1 VDVKIEQ
8 QSWLQLTN
16 LLDFDGVIFW
26 DQTEFPDIVIS
37 EDDQYITLSQAQS
50 KRIDLIAWDFYGDVN
65 MFWVIMLANNIDL
78 PNQLREGM
86 VLRLPAQSTID
97 DLLKP
102 AK

>member
-1 VDVKIEQ
+1 MDVKIEQ